1 VIAVV
6 IASGAR
12 APLPTALAAAMAL
25 LSSWAWAGAARAQAE
40 QAPPEPGAPSPRPP
54 PSSGGTGI
62 APPPPVPDPGA
73 PGSAAAAPSRSRFDL
88 AIVPRFAV
96 RLGQPADAVSPALGF
111 ALAGTFEVRYAAVAP
126 LLELGLALEFSHHRF
141 ATGETGVVIRN
152 GVEEAFGSTRT
163 VLETSFLVAQVL
175 AARLGR
181 VRPHLLVGAGIGLGH
196 FDSAAREF
204 APGTAN
210 DTQLI
215 ARAAVGV
222 DVALVGAMSLTV
234 RSSYTAVRATRRLE
248 TETGASLPLFG
259 DLFDVGV
266 GVVYSF

>member
-1 VIAVV
+1 
-6 IASGAR
+6 
-12 APLPTALAAAMAL
+12 LPTVLALAL
-25 LSSWAWAGAARAQAE
+25 LASWSSWAFAGAALAQAE
-40 QAPPEPGAPSPRPP
+40 QAPPEPGAPVLRPLPTAPP
-54 PSSGGTGI
+54 PSPGGAGTTQSL
-62 APPPPVPDPGA
+62 PPPPPSPVPDPGTPAA
-73 PGSAAAAPSRSRFDL
+73 PGVAPPRSRFDL
-88 AIVPRFAV
+88 AVVPRFAV

-111 ALAGTFEVRYAAVAP
+111 ALAGTFEIRYAAVAP

-152 GVEEAFGSTRT
+152 GVEETFGSTRV

-222 DVALVGAMSLTV
+222 DVALVGAMGLTA